1 MLSIAIPYL
10 YKHKIHILQFQSI
23 PNIHTV
29 DVRERERERE
39 RERVIQ
45 YEYSDIVDMKV

>member
-1 MLSIAIPYL
+1 MLPIAIPYL

-29 DVRERERERE
+29 DVRERERG